1 MQDLCAMNAEQLRT
15 LVEEKLNSIGV
26 QAEDAR
32 TGDDGQ
38 WMLLRNET
46 PIYIDAWEDRESTP
60 WNYFVFQQDPSVFQ
74 ITVPFCYGPT
84 LKRSE
89 FLEELLVVN
98 LNLLNAK
105 FSFNSNDNVVVL
117 SARISGS
124 SLGGLD
130 LAATIDGLCYYGE
143 MAYHVLK
150 DEFNLKR
157 VLSEQG

>member
-1 MQDLCAMNAEQLRT
+1 MNSAELQAK
-15 LVEEKLNSIGV
+15 VETKLEAIGV

-84 LKRSE
+84 LKRAE
-89 FLEELLVVN
+89 LLEELLVVN

-105 FSFNSNDNVVVL
+105 FSYNSNDNVVVL
-117 SARISGS
+117 SCRVSGTG
-124 SLGGLD
+124 LDALD
-130 LAATIDGLCYYGE
+130 LAQTIDGLCYYSE

-157 VLSEQG
+157 VVSSDAV